1 VAFKTSKN
9 SQVCHNRFASIIVI
23 IVIGKR
29 NKNTCMVQYI
39 TVNAEWTGLQEKFKL
54 YITAQ

>member
-1 VAFKTSKN
+1 
-9 SQVCHNRFASIIVI
+9 
-23 IVIGKR
+23 
-29 NKNTCMVQYI
+29 MVQYI